1 MFNFLKNKI
10 QQDSELENL
19 FEIVQNADIV
29 YARYDYDSILYTF
42 SNAIVILFEDKHTG
56 KYIKAYDQVNKDLK
70 YDLLNHK
77 NPIYFK
83 VLKINEFE
91 SFKNKFTDKANQYRQ
106 NIAIQNESINIA
118 EINLAIN
125 SDQFYFNLAN
135 EILDTKSNI
144 VNYLA
149 VSLVNVNPKNEN
161 GERFLDLLFEN
172 VWQKMRA
179 YYGDTGLHNKLKQL
193 QEQEK

>member
-1 MFNFLKNKI
+1 MFNFFKNKI

-29 YARYDYDSILYTF
+29 YARYDYDSIYYTF
-42 SNAIVILFEDKHTG
+42 SNSIVILFGDKHSEN
-56 KYIKAYDQVNKDLK
+56 YIKAYDQVNKDLK

-77 NPIYFK
+77 NPIYYK
-83 VLKINEFE
+83 QLTINEYE

-125 SDQFYFNLAN
+125 SDKFYCNLAN
-135 EILDTKSNI
+135 EILNTKSNI

-149 VSLVNVNPKNEN
+149 LSLFNVNPKNEN
-161 GERFLDLLFEN
+161 GEQFLDLLFEN
-172 VWQKMRA
+172 VWQKMRD

>member
-1 MFNFLKNKI
+1 MFNFFKNKI
-10 QQDSELENL
+10 QQDTELDNL

-42 SNAIVILFEDKHTG
+42 SNAIVILFEDKG
-56 KYIKAYDQVNKDLK
+56 NKYIKAYDQVNKDLK
-70 YDLLNHK
+70 YNLLNHK

-118 EINLAIN
+118 EINHAIN
-125 SDQFYFNLAN
+125 SDDFYYQLA
-135 EILDTKSNI
+135 SNI
-144 VNYLA
+144 LKQKSHFTSDLA
-149 VSLVNVNPKNEN
+149 SILFYKNPKNKN
-161 GERFLDLLFEN
+161 GEEFADLLFEN
-172 VWQKMRA
+172 IWQKMRE